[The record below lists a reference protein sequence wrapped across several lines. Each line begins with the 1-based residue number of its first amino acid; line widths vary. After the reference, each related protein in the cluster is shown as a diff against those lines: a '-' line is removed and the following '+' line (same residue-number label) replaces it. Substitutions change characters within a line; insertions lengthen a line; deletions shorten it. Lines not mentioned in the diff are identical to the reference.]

1 LEPAKTVDRAPL
13 PARAVRLSRGCARGR
28 AAGLA
33 LAFGA
38 LIPLAVCASALEQ
51 FSRFLSTTQ
60 SARAAF
66 EQKVYSRN
74 AKLVQESKGT
84 LAFLRPGK
92 FRWSYEKPY
101 AQLIVG
107 DGTRVW
113 VYDEDL
119 RQVTV
124 KRVDQ
129 ALTSTPAALLAGDN
143 EVLRSFKLSER
154 AVKDGLEWLEAIP
167 KDKEGGFDR
176 IRLGFGPSGPEV
188 MELSDSFGQL
198 TVLRLSAFERN
209 PKLDPGLFRF
219 VPPKGVDVV
228 GDVQKPRAN
237 GTGEP
242 R

>member
-1 LEPAKTVDRAPL
+1 MKVDRTHL
-13 PARAVRLSRGCARGR
+13 PARLGRLSRAGACSLG
-28 AAGLA
+28 AAFA

-38 LIPLAVCASALEQ
+38 LVPLPLRASALEQ
-51 FSRFLSTTQ
+51 FSRFISNTQ

-66 EQKVYSRN
+66 EQKVYGRN
-74 AKLVQESKGT
+74 AKVVQESKGSF
-84 LAFLRPGK
+84 AFLRPGK
-92 FRWSYEKPY
+92 FRWSYDKPY

-113 VYDEDL
+113 VYDPDL
-119 RQVTV
+119 SQVTV
-124 KRVDQ
+124 KRMDQ

-143 EVLRSFKLSER
+143 EVLRSFKLTESG
-154 AVKDGLEWLEAIP
+154 AKDGLEWLEAIP

-198 TVLRLSAFERN
+198 TVLRLSSFERN

-219 VPPKGVDVV
+219 VPPKGADVV
-228 GDVQKPRAN
+228 GDVQKSRA
-237 GTGEP
+237 GGAGEP